1 MLGEGA
7 KAAGGIGAEGWP
19 LQDIVSLRG
28 FIYCTII
35 FFANTPF
42 IVQYIAQYYQ
52 LLHPPAKI

>member
-1 MLGEGA
+1 MHIRMCYPHTSPRA
-7 KAAGGIGAEGWP
+7 VTWP

-28 FIYCTII
+28 FIAQSY

-52 LLHPPAKI
+52 LLHPPAQF